1 MQKKNEENGTQTKG
15 NWEKKIPEFFCPTN
29 LSPPPTIL
37 NLLLACNKVYKKKRF
52 QFLAA

>member
-1 MQKKNEENGTQTKG
+1 MQKKNEENGTDQRKLRKE
-15 NWEKKIPEFFCPTN
+15 NILIFCPTN